1 MENIWTDRNELDRIN
16 EQFDEEY
23 DQLKTTIN
31 SIKEAVPSLRIGNY
45 GLYAGNKM
53 RSLYRRYKENDVNYV
68 DSKINRALE
77 TYFMLQFADTVY
89 AIKRFAHKM
98 QKKLGNYT
106 NLDTMR
112 KFVLSSP
119 DIEEYIKIC
128 ESVYEFDLD
137 KDVVPALN
145 YVLDETPVFLG
156 IDINELIEEYNE
168 ELERLK
174 VSQKIEY
181 RDPETITSEIPEDE
195 LMFLKFIVDEI
206 SKQLPMDDMDFIE
219 SPEQQEKELQKII
232 RRNNETNKE

>member
-89 AIKRFAHKM
+89 AIKRFAYKM